1 MFSKLKRPA
10 LALAVTAGLLAVA
23 GPASAH
29 VGIDDDFIDRVA
41 TGLKYETEVTDYVR
55 LGTASDGHQGSPVSL
70 VDKDLYQP
78 DMTVREHPT
87 QVGSSEVF
95 ELNTLGGNDTLRTP
109 PALIDRTTAEDSFT
123 SLPELHAN
131 DNAFMPEVQDEVLA
145 GVNYEIDV
153 FW

>member
-1 MFSKLKRPA
+1 M
-10 LALAVTAGLLAVA
+10 
-23 GPASAH
+23 
-29 VGIDDDFIDRVA
+29 A

-95 ELNTLGGNDTLRTP
+95 QLNTLGGNDTLRTP
-109 PALIDRTTAEDSFT
+109 PALIDRTTAQDSFT
-123 SLPELHAN
+123 AVPEFHAN
-131 DNAFMPEVQDEVLA
+131 DNAFMPNVDDEGA
-145 GVNYEIDV
+145 GRAQLRAGLHRGDAIGRAPLPNQNL
-153 FW
+153 